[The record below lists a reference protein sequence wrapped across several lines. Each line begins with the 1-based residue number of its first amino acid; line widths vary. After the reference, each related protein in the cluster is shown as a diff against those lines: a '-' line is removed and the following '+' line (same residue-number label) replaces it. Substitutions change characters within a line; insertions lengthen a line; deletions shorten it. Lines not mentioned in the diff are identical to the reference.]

1 MARDLKTLMTLEVPI
16 VVRLGHRKMS
26 VAEVLRLA
34 PGAIIELPK
43 TADEELE
50 LYINNVHVGFG
61 SAVKVG
67 ENFGIQLTY
76 VGDISE
82 RVEAIGADPS
92 SGSSGSASDDDFAEQ
107 LLAGQL

>member
-1 MARDLKTLMTLEVPI
+1 MARDLKTLMSLEVPI
-16 VVRLGHRKMS
+16 VVRLGHRKLS
-26 VAEVLRLA
+26 VREVLRLA

-61 SAVKVG
+61 TAVKVG
-67 ENFGIQLTY
+67 ENFGIQLSY
-76 VGDISE
+76 VGDVSE
-82 RVEAIGADPS
+82 RVEAIGADAE
-92 SGSSGSASDDDFAEQ
+92 SGSGGRTSDDDFAEQ